1 MGNGIAAAVRR
12 LNYLGG
18 KCFTLGYRYSGAQIA
33 QRTRGTN
40 MQNAFG
46 DTLKEWRGR
55 RRMSQLDLGLAA
67 NVSARHISFLETGR
81 SRPSRSMVRLLSES
95 LELPHGARNAFLG
108 AAGFAPA
115 YRKRDLD
122 DADMAHV
129 RAAVDWTLERH
140 DPFPAMALDRHW
152 TIVKAN
158 RSGGLLLAGAGVAEG
173 DSLLEALTDAER
185 MQAVLENWRE
195 VAEHMIVRLR
205 TESAHLGGDD
215 VLDATVEKLETALGP
230 RTGGDDGPLPA
241 IIPARY
247 RAGDR
252 VLSFFSTI
260 AQFGSAEDIALSE
273 LRIELLFPSD
283 DETRDVLFT
292 MVGQNA

>member
-1 MGNGIAAAVRR
+1 MHN
-12 LNYLGG
+12 
-18 KCFTLGYRYSGAQIA
+18 T
-33 QRTRGTN
+33 
-40 MQNAFG
+40 FG

-95 LELPHGARNAFLG
+95 LEMPHGARNAFLG

-122 DADMAHV
+122 DTDMAHV
-129 RAAVDWTLERH
+129 RAAVDWTMERH

-152 TIVKAN
+152 NVVKAN
-158 RSGGLLLAGAGVAEG
+158 RTGGLLLAGAGVAEG
-173 DSLLEALTDAER
+173 DSLLEAITDADR
-185 MQAVLENWRE
+185 LQDVLVNWQE

-205 TESAHLGGDD
+205 TESAHLGGDAF
-215 VLDATVEKLETALGP
+215 LDTTVERLEAALGP
-230 RTGGDDGPLPA
+230 RIGNGDGPLPA

-247 RAGDR
+247 RVGEQ

-283 DETRDVLFT
+283 DQTRAMLLS
-292 MVGQNA
+292 MVEHDA